1 MINLIY
7 KVYYCM
13 PRWIQSLVS
22 RIVYKPKLGKGV
34 NLYGWPVFSANVS
47 IGDYSFLKQNQF
59 IRNVQIGKFCCIA
72 EGLTVGLNEHP
83 YHNFSSYRMT
93 GMAPPISRKLKRGG
107 QMEINS
113 KITLIGNDVWIG
125 DSVTIK
131 GGVTIGNGAVI
142 GSKTMV
148 TKDVPPYAIVGG
160 VPARVIKYRFD
171 QETIDFLQALSWW
184 DWPPERISRDID
196 RLERFDR
203 GLL

>member
-1 MINLIY
+1 MINFAY

-22 RIVYKPKLGKGV
+22 RMIYKPKFGKGV
-34 NLYGWPVFSANVS
+34 NLYGWPIFSANVS

-83 YHNFSSYRMT
+83 YHNFSSYRIT
-93 GMAPPISRKLKRGG
+93 GMASPISRKLKRGG